1 MTRQKYVS
9 PTMEVY
15 NLKIQQ
21 KLLFGSKIDDIV
33 ADGLFDEDLEQENFQ
48 DETPESIWEE
58 AW

>member
-9 PTMEVY
+9 PTMEISE
-15 NLKIQQ
+15 LPMQQ

-33 ADGLFDEDLEQENFQ
+33 TGGLFDDNIEQENIQ
-48 DETPESIWEE
+48 EETPESIWEE

>member
-9 PTMEVY
+9 PTMGISE
-15 NLKIQQ
+15 LPMQQ

-33 ADGLFDEDLEQENFQ
+33 TDGLFDDDLEQENFQ
-48 DETPESIWEE
+48 EETPESIWEE